1 MFLFI
6 NGVFFQALQHLGV
19 AMTPDGSAAVIQTS
33 MFTDHFFGRWMFKNG
48 GFHETGEM
56 WDKYGKSVL
65 TNVKFFPSYIEPR
78 IFSFDKRY
86 LDRDYAIKY
95 RFTRRNGNVWVGTY
109 ESRPTGKCVSRC
121 VLTEVT
127 GDDFFDNT
135 AAIEMVSKQE
145 KSSRKGDEKK
155 SHSKNHTS

>member
-1 MFLFI
+1 MNLRW
-6 NGVFFQALQHLGV
+6 GVQRKTLPLRLPVIHGIHPVCRVVQVAVLWRQLLQE
-19 AMTPDGSAAVIQTS
+19 GS
-33 MFTDHFFGRWMFKNG
+33 W
-48 GFHETGEM
+48 TGEM